1 MRRPLQQS
9 KCTSNFPSAPSS
21 FVQKLRTATLG
32 IQTQLPRSPAEAVQC
47 ESDTCKW
54 MFRLAEAAMDHGREA
69 RDHFLKES
77 AYRKALA
84 NRKEQVEKILSLADV
99 RIGGDREWDI
109 TVNDDGFYSRVLR
122 HGSLGLGESY
132 VDGWWDCSALDQLF
146 SRILKAKLDRNAPRD
161 WRLALQWL
169 LAAVF
174 NRQTKL
180 RAKSVAERHYDLGNE
195 LYRKMLDGRMVYS
208 CGRWEHASNL
218 DEAQEAKLDFVCR
231 QLRIEPAFTL
241 LDIGCGWGGLAKF
254 AAERY
259 GAKVVGV
266 TVSREQMKWAQ
277 QLCRGLP
284 VEIRLEDYR
293 DVTGTFDRVASLGMF
308 EHVGYKNYRSFFGVA
323 RRVLRPGGFFYLSTI
338 GANRSARS
346 TDPWIDK
353 YIFPNSHLPSAAQL
367 TAAMEGLFVIED
379 WQNWARDYDRTVVAW
394 FGNFQKY
401 WRNLEPTYGER
412 FHRMWK
418 YYLMIA
424 AACFR
429 SRNNQVWQ
437 ILLAPQ

>member
-1 MRRPLQQS
+1 
-9 KCTSNFPSAPSS
+9 
-21 FVQKLRTATLG
+21 
-32 IQTQLPRSPAEAVQC
+32 
-47 ESDTCKW
+47 
-54 MFRLAEAAMDHGREA
+54 MDHGREA

-284 VEIRLEDYR
+284 VGSVSRTTATSPEPLTASRLL
-293 DVTGTFDRVASLGMF
+293 AC
-308 EHVGYKNYRSFFGVA
+308 
-323 RRVLRPGGFFYLSTI
+323 LSTSDTKI
-338 GANRSARS
+338 TADSSKLRDGCCVPAASFIS
-346 TDPWIDK
+346 
-353 YIFPNSHLPSAAQL
+353 LPSGP
-367 TAAMEGLFVIED
+367 TALRVPQILGSTNIFFRI
-379 WQNWARDYDRTVVAW
+379 RICRRP
-394 FGNFQKY
+394 
-401 WRNLEPTYGER
+401 RNLRQRWRACLSSRIGRTGPATTTGQLWLGLGIFKNTGETWSPPTGSG
-412 FHRMWK
+412 F
-418 YYLMIA
+418 IA
-424 AACFR
+424 CG
-429 SRNNQVWQ
+429 STT
-437 ILLAPQ
+437 